1 MNACSEQCLRVLGV
15 VRGGVIT
22 NNYYKDFIQFAVLY
36 GSLVYGGVFGP
47 LSDVDIAVLFRDDV
61 NVIDV
66 LPMFISDLALAL
78 GVPEDGGVDVAVLND
93 PLLPF
98 EVRFRALAQ
107 GVPVYIGDRGVFIR
121 EVVRA
126 VSLYGDYQVFL
137 RVNGFNELI
146 RRRVG
151 ELRGSTR

>member
-1 MNACSEQCLRVLGV
+1 MGACSEQCLRVLGV
-15 VRGGVIT
+15 VRNVII
-22 NNYYKDFIQFAVLY
+22 NNYKDFIQFAVLY
-36 GSLVYGGVFGP
+36 GSLVYGVFGPP
-47 LSDVDIAVLFRDDV
+47 LSDVDVAVLFRDGVDIV
-61 NVIDV
+61 DV
-66 LPMFISDLALAL
+66 LPMLISDLALAL
-78 GVPEDGGVDVAVLND
+78 GVPEDRVDVAVLND
-93 PLLPF
+93 PLLPL

-137 RVNGFNELI
+137 RANGLNELI

-151 ELRGSTR
+151 ELRGPTR

>member
-15 VRGGVIT
+15 VRDLII
-22 NNYYKDFIQFAVLY
+22 NNYKDFIRFAVLF
-36 GSLVYGGVFGP
+36 GSLVYGVFGS
-47 LSDVDIAVLFRDDV
+47 LSDVDVAVLFRDGVDI
-61 NVIDV
+61 IDV

-78 GVPEDGGVDVAVLND
+78 SLPEGRIDVAVLND

-98 EVRFRALAQ
+98 EVRFKALTQ
-107 GVPVYIGDRGVFIR
+107 GVPIYIGDRGIFIR

-126 VSLYGDYQVFL
+126 ISLYGDYQVFL

-151 ELRGSTR
+151 DLRGSIK

>member
-1 MNACSEQCLRVLGV
+1 MGACSEQCLRVLGV
-15 VRGGVIT
+15 VRDIII
-22 NNYYKDFIQFAVLY
+22 NNNYKDFIQFAVLY
-36 GSLVYGGVFGP
+36 GSLVYGVFGP
-47 LSDVDIAVLFRDDV
+47 LSDVDVAVLFRDGVDIV
-61 NVIDV
+61 DV
-66 LPMFISDLALAL
+66 LPMLISDLALAL
-78 GVPEDGGVDVAVLND
+78 GVPEDRVDVAVLND

-126 VSLYGDYQVFL
+126 ISLYGDYQVFL

-146 RRRVG
+146 KRRIG
-151 ELRGSTR
+151 GLRGSIK